1 MNVKDLVNNDLNKYQ
16 IKYTKNYY
24 FYEIKL
30 NLILIHIFV
39 NLKNKYN
46 DNLNLIQE
54 KFNIIVYLI
63 KKYVSK
69 NYDVKINI
77 LLNLIIYKFLKY
89 ITITDSQTNT
99 VLS

>member
-1 MNVKDLVNNDLNKYQ
+1 M
-16 IKYTKNYY
+16 NYY

-30 NLILIHIFV
+30 NFILLHIYV
-39 NLKNKYN
+39 NLKKKYN
-46 DNLNLIQE
+46 NQILLKD

-63 KKYVSK
+63 KKYISK
-69 NYDVKINI
+69 NYGVKLNI

-89 ITITDSQTNT
+89 ITITDSQINT